1 MSDQEQAGP
10 AAESEWQTVEMADEE
25 LDAVAA
31 GLGATRL
38 PAVQRPGAQA
48 SAPVQPGQ
56 QQGIIAIL
64 IG

>member
-1 MSDQEQAGP
+1 MSEQKP
-10 AAESEWQTVEMADEE
+10 ASDGDWQTVEMSDEE

-38 PAVQRPGAQA
+38 PAVQHPGAQA
-48 SAPVQPGQ
+48 GAPVQPGQ

-64 IG
+64 IGL

>member
-1 MSDQEQAGP
+1 MSDDKQPGQGND
-10 AAESEWQTVEMADEE
+10 WQTVELSDEE
-25 LDAVAA
+25 LDTVAA

-38 PAVQRPGAQA
+38 PAVQRPGTQA

-64 IG
+64 IGL